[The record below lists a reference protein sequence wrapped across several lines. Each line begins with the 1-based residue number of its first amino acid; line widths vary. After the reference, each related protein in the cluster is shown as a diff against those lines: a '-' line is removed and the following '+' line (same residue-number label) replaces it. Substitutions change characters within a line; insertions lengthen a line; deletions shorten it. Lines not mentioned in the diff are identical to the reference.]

1 MSVLLLQVIGSFYK
15 KHNSKYQ
22 CQNWSPRPALPALVL
37 AKQKSLGKSAISSWA
52 IPQPRPAPLNRAPTN
67 QKPPLA
73 AAGVWRHG
81 ARTNQRPG
89 LAPGTCR
96 PRPLAPRQSL
106 LSAFENLPGWCFE
119 RELSISLKVFI
130 AYLLGSNLLFALYTD
145 NFS

>member
-1 MSVLLLQVIGSFYK
+1 MLVQWVIGSFYK
-15 KHNSKYQ
+15 EHNNKYR
-22 CQNWSPRPALPALVL
+22 CQNWITLPALPALVL

-67 QKPPLA
+67 KKPPLA

-130 AYLLGSNLLFALYTD
+130 AYLLCSNLLFALYTD